1 MSVMDDRLYRSRS
14 DRMIAGVAGGLAEHY
29 ELDPSLVRIGWALL
43 ILVTGGLFLL
53 LYIVMVIV
61 VPEEPGVTTPGD
73 RPAWSTEPTPAASAA
88 AASSGVDP
96 SPSASTGSP
105 SADAAVAAA
114 AADPTT
120 GWAAPAGAAPAAAP
134 SGREARRAARAA
146 RRDTSAPLIFG
157 AILVLIGA
165 LAFAGQVFPALDW
178 DLLWPLVLIVIGVAL
193 VVAAL
198 RRRPS

>member
-1 MSVMDDRLYRSRS
+1 MDDRLYRSRS

-61 VPEEPGVTTPGD
+61 VPEEPGVATPGD
-73 RPAWSTEPTPAASAA
+73 TPGWSTEPTPAASAA

-105 SADAAVAAA
+105 GADAAVAAA

-146 RRDTSAPLIFG
+146 RRETSAPLIFG